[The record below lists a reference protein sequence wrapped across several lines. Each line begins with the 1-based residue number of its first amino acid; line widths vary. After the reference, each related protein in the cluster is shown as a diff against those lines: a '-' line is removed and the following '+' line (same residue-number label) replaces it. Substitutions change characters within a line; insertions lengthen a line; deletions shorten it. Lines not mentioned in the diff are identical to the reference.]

1 MTKQEAPSGECAT
14 SCCSAAEP
22 IVCTLT
28 GGQSRAERVADFHAA
43 FELLQRTEPL
53 LGGFRWHFLAD
64 SRQEAQL
71 RDLARRENECCR
83 FFEFKFMRDGA
94 NVVWET
100 SAPHE
105 AAEVLEAFR
114 QLPETLKGSPPHDAL
129 ESAFA
134 EAGLKFVT
142 DRAVE
147 GSS

>member
-1 MTKQEAPSGECAT
+1 
-14 SCCSAAEP
+14 
-22 IVCTLT
+22 
-28 GGQSRAERVADFHAA
+28 
-43 FELLQRTEPL
+43 

-64 SRQEAQL
+64 ARQEALL
-71 RDLARRENECCR
+71 RELARRENECCK
-83 FFEFKFMRDGA
+83 FFEFKITRDGA

-100 SAPHE
+100 RAPQE

-114 QLPETLKGSPPHDAL
+114 QLPETLKDSPSHDAL